1 MVYII
6 QACWLLA
13 SRIRMELS
21 WSCSQ
26 AVSKPVQHIPLLCV
40 QWKTPDD
47 GERNCLQHAEFYS
60 KNKFEKLAHLVGFT
74 TRKHTTKMSP
84 SQFDVPVCWDSHH
97 YKINKFILL
106 YKCHIYLKKKIPQP
120 IIVNA
125 LISKHTFMIL
135 IIKANKMHYF
145 SNLFDKVLYMF
156 WTSPLS
162 IIRSISTL
170 YTRNRYSSC

>member
-1 MVYII
+1 MVYVI
-6 QACWLLA
+6 QVCWLLA
-13 SRIRMELS
+13 SRIRMEPS

-26 AVSKPVQHIPLLCV
+26 AVSKPVRQIPLLCV
-40 QWKTPDD
+40 QRETLDD
-47 GERNCLQHAEFYS
+47 GERNCLKHAEFYS
-60 KNKFEKLAHLVGFT
+60 KNKFEKLVHLVGFT
-74 TRKHTTKMSP
+74 TRKQTTKMSP
-84 SQFDVPVCWDSHH
+84 SQLHVPVCWDCHH

-106 YKCHIYLKKKIPQP
+106 YKCHTYFKNKFPQP
-120 IIVNA
+120 ITANA
-125 LISKHTFMIL
+125 RISKHTFMIL

-170 YTRNRYSSC
+170 YTRNRYLSC